1 MYLLTIF
8 IFSCFISAAPLLVPN
23 SSVSLDPEKKEPL
36 PKFEELKEFEVN
48 QVVRLESLEDQK
60 VTTFT
65 QQRLSGSW
73 KQKDELV
80 VSFLDFVIESKMTV
94 PGFGPFNNKQDLKKQ
109 VQQHSLTY
117 RWKGKEIQSVS
128 GVKELREKVLNANSN
143 SVEKATLGRVLQE
156 DLMKGNASMFL
167 QWQYCLEDSVG
178 KKIGESWKAKRTEGS
193 TILELQCKFLGWGK
207 WKDELVAKLEVKIPL
222 QKNAVVQSTGKKQ
235 TIENEGDG
243 EVYWV
248 PSKKETLSS
257 IRQKVRILG
266 DKGSVSYSSVV
277 TDTHHYSK

>member
-1 MYLLTIF
+1 MYFLTVF
-8 IFSCFISAAPLLVPN
+8 IFSWLVSAAPLLGPG
-23 SSVSLDPEKKEPL
+23 VSFTLDPEKKEPL
-36 PKFEELKEFEVN
+36 SKFEELKEFELN

-60 VTTFT
+60 VTTYT

-73 KQKDELV
+73 KKSEELV
-80 VSFLDFVIESKMTV
+80 VSFLDFVIQSKMKV
-94 PGFGPFNNKQDLKKQ
+94 PGFGPFENKQDLKKQ
-109 VQQHSLTY
+109 VQQHVLTY
-117 RWKGKEIQSVS
+117 RWKGKEIQSIS
-128 GVKELREKVLNANSN
+128 GVKELREKVLNANAN

-167 QWQYCLEDSVG
+167 QRQYCLEDSVG
-178 KKIGESWKAKRTEGS
+178 KKIGESWKSKRTEGS
-193 TILELQCKFLGWGK
+193 TVLELQCKFLGWGK

-235 TIENEGDG
+235 TIENEGEG

-257 IRQKVRILG
+257 IRQKIRILG